1 VYSNQDAI
9 EAAKS
14 SASEAAKINGTD
26 KVSAEK
32 EVSVCTT

>member
-14 SASEAAKINGTD
+14 SASEAVKVNETD
-26 KVSAEK
+26 KVSAEQ
-32 EVSVCTT
+32 EVRVCTT